1 MDIRVA
7 AYGVI
12 VDGDRILLAHWNESG
27 RSGWTLPGGGIDP
40 GEDPVDAVVRE
51 IAEETGYLAEAGELL
66 GIDSKVIPGEHRFV
80 PDAGP
85 MHALRIVYRARVVGG
100 SLTNE
105 LDGTTDEA
113 AWFPLDRIPSRRVE
127 LVDTALGMAGLGAV
141 GLGTAGGDDR

>member
-12 VDGDRILLAHWNESG
+12 VDDDRILLAHWRENG

-51 IAEETGYLAEAGELL
+51 IAEETGYTAEAGDLL
-66 GIDSKVIPGEHRFV
+66 GIDSHIVPAEHRFV

-85 MHALRIVYRARVVGG
+85 LHALRIVYRANVVSG

-105 LDGTTDEA
+105 LEGSTDEA
-113 AWFPLDRIPSRRVE
+113 GWFKLDAIPSRRVE
-127 LVDTALGMAGLGAV
+127 LVNVALRMAGLAS
-141 GLGTAGGDDR
+141 

>member
-12 VDGDRILLAHWNESG
+12 VDEQDRILLAHWNEGG

-51 IAEETGYLAEAGELL
+51 IREETGFEAVAGDLL
-66 GIDSKVIPGEHRFV
+66 GIDSKVIPAEHRFI

-85 MHALRIVYRARVVGG
+85 LHALRIVYRASVIGG
-100 SLTNE
+100 TLTNE
-105 LDGTTDEA
+105 LEGTTDEA
-113 AWFPLDRIPSRRVE
+113 AWFPLTSIPNRRVE
-127 LVDTALGMAGLGAV
+127 LVDIALGMAGL
-141 GLGTAGGDDR
+141 R

>member
-12 VDGDRILLAHWNESG
+12 VDEDRILLAHWNESG

-51 IAEETGYLAEAGELL
+51 IGEETGYAAVAGELL
-66 GIDSKVIPGEHRFV
+66 GIDSKVIPAEHRFTA
-80 PDAGP
+80 DTGP
-85 MHALRIVYRARVVGG
+85 LHALRIVYRASVVGG
-100 SLTNE
+100 TLTHE

-113 AWFPLDRIPSRRVE
+113 AWFPLERIPNRRVD
-127 LVDTALGMAGLGAV
+127 LVDVALTMAGL
-141 GLGTAGGDDR
+141 R

>member
-12 VDGDRILLAHWNESG
+12 VDDDRILLAHWRENG

-40 GEDPVDAVVRE
+40 GEDPVHAVVRE
-51 IAEETGYLAEAGELL
+51 IAEETGYTAEAGDLL
-66 GIDSKVIPGEHRFV
+66 GIDSHIVPAEHRFV

-85 MHALRIVYRARVVGG
+85 LHALRIVYRANVVSG

-105 LDGTTDEA
+105 LEGSTDEA
-113 AWFPLDRIPSRRVE
+113 AWFKLDSIPSRRVE
-127 LVDTALGMAGLGAV
+127 LVNVALRMAGLAS
-141 GLGTAGGDDR
+141 

>member
-12 VDGDRILLAHWNESG
+12 VDDDRILLAHWRENG

-51 IAEETGYLAEAGELL
+51 IAEETGYTAEAGDLL
-66 GIDSKVIPGEHRFV
+66 GIDSHIVPAEHRFV

-85 MHALRIVYRARVVGG
+85 LHALRIVYRANVVSG

-105 LDGTTDEA
+105 LEGSTDEA
-113 AWFPLDRIPSRRVE
+113 AWFKLDSIPSRRVE
-127 LVDTALGMAGLGAV
+127 LVNVALRMAGLV
-141 GLGTAGGDDR
+141 S

>member
-12 VDGDRILLAHWNESG
+12 VDGDRILLAHWNEGG
-27 RSGWTLPGGGIDP
+27 RSGWTLPGGGIEP

-51 IAEETGYLAEAGELL
+51 IAEETGFEAVAGDLL
-66 GIDSKVIPGEHRFV
+66 GIDSKIVPAEQRFA

-85 MHALRIVYRARVVGG
+85 LHALRIVYRAQVVGG
-100 SLTNE
+100 TLTNE

-113 AWFPLDRIPSRRVE
+113 AWFPLDRIPNRRVE
-127 LVDTALGMAGLGAV
+127 LVDIALGMAGLRERA
-141 GLGTAGGDDR
+141 

>member
-12 VDGDRILLAHWNESG
+12 VDDGRILLAHWNEGG

-51 IAEETGYLAEAGELL
+51 IAEETGYAADAGDLL
-66 GIDSKVIPGEHRFV
+66 GIDSKVVPAEQRFT

-85 MHALRIVYRARVVGG
+85 LHALRIVYRATVVGG
-100 SLTNE
+100 TLANE
-105 LDGTTDEA
+105 RDGSTDEA
-113 AWFPLDRIPSRRVE
+113 AWFRLDAIPNRRVD
-127 LVDTALGMAGLGAV
+127 LVDVALGLAGL
-141 GLGTAGGDDR
+141 R